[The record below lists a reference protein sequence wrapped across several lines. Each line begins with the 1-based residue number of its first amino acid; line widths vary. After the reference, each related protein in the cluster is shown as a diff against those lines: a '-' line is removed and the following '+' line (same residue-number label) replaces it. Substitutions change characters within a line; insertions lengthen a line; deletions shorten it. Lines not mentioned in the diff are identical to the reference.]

1 MYYFN
6 QPIDNLLRR
15 IESITFDHHF
25 NQSLNNLSCGIKQ
38 IILKKMENLINFW
51 IKINYQKDYW

>member
-25 NQSLNNLSCGIKQ
+25 NQSLNNLSVK
-38 IILKKMENLINFW
+38 
-51 IKINYQKDYW
+51 